1 MYIKVEYEEELKAKQ
16 KLLKFVRKGRCAA
29 DGADL
34 SLLSNW
40 FSPQNPCPG
49 PCMRMCKKRVSV
61 WILLLKYPPVY
72 LDTCIY
78 IFLSGHRSQCLTIFN
93 A

>member
-40 FSPQNPCPG
+40 FSPQNP
-49 PCMRMCKKRVSV
+49 
-61 WILLLKYPPVY
+61 
-72 LDTCIY
+72 
-78 IFLSGHRSQCLTIFN
+78 LSWPLYAHV
-93 A
+93 